1 MLDMCISCVW
11 MESIYKVCEGVYILC
26 DGVYIVWK
34 GVYIVWEVWYK
45 LLGDLVHSMERFIH
59 SMVGCKYIHRVAR

>member
-1 MLDMCISCVW
+1 M
-11 MESIYKVCEGVYILC
+11 CEGVYILR
-26 DGVYIVWK
+26 DGVYIVWN

-59 SMVGCKYIHRVAR
+59 SMVGCKYILRVAR